1 MTIEIEVKAKE
12 SDGTIIFEGKLN
24 KSETSFLLGMAIN
37 DLLGAGVQFYLDQAA
52 QDDDGNDVN
61 RIKMPEGTNLN

>member
-1 MTIEIEVKAKE
+1 MTIQIEVKAKE

-24 KSETSFLLGMAIN
+24 QKESSFLLGYAIN

-52 QDDDGNDVN
+52 QDEDGNDVN
-61 RIKMPEGTNLN
+61 RIKMSEGTSLN